1 MTQVRNMS
9 DLGVAAKTITT
20 GVAVTPD
27 ATGFVTLTATD
38 FFFPVGDADSTTQTV
53 HIWCDAVIAGT
64 FTLELSDMPL
74 KVGFGTDVTD
84 VTDFVPTTTT
94 NIGAWVPWSST
105 RDEVLV
111 QSGSVNTNGSVAV
124 TAGASTGFMWILPDM
139 GAKRMRVRAH
149 VTTPGKCRVAHHG
162 KY

>member
-9 DLGVAAKTITT
+9 ELGVTALTTTT
-20 GVAVTPD
+20 GAKITPD
-27 ATGFVTLTATD
+27 ATGFVSLTGTD
-38 FFFPVGDADSTTQTV
+38 FFFLVGDADSTTQSV
-53 HIWCDAVIAGT
+53 HVWCDGTIAGT
-64 FTLELSDMPL
+64 FTLEVSDLPRIT
-74 KVGFGTDVTD
+74 GFSADTSD

-94 NIGAWVPWSST
+94 TIGTWLPWVST
-105 RDEVLV
+105 RYEVLV

-124 TAGASTGFMWILPDM
+124 SAGANTGFMWMLPDM

-149 VTTPGKCRVAHHG
+149 VTTPGKCRVTHHG